1 MNIRYRTIQKLKN
14 LRRAKMSKS
23 RKYRNNSIYI
33 YDFDPI
39 LLCVDEEY
47 LNRYNIIGNSSHPT
61 D

>member
-23 RKYRNNSIYI
+23 RKYKNNRIYN
-33 YDFDPI
+33 FDPI

>member
-1 MNIRYRTIQKLKN
+1 MNTRYRTIQKLKN
-14 LRRAKMSKS
+14 LRRSKMSKS
-23 RKYRNNSIYI
+23 RKYRNNRI

-47 LNRYNIIGNSSHPT
+47 LNKYNIIGNSSHPI